1 MKGAPRFP
9 LVGPF
14 DIFDPNCC
22 EGAPEAALKAVL
34 LTQSWDVVGFST
46 TGMTLRHDLALSCKA
61 EGGFERISKS
71 GGCLQP

>member
-22 EGAPEAALKAVL
+22 EGASEAALKAVF
-34 LTQSWDVVGFST
+34 LTQPWDVVGFST
-46 TGMTLRHDLALSCKA
+46 TGMSLHHDLALGSCKA
-61 EGGFERISKS
+61 EGGRVSKS
-71 GGCLQP
+71 GGCLQS